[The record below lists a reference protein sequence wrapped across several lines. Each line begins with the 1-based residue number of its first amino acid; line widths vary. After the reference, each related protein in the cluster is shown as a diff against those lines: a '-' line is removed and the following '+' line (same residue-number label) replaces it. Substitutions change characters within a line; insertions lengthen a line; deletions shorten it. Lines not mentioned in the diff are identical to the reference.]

1 MNIREQSY
9 FHPPGRLTLK
19 RIVKDKIAST
29 ISFEPVIRRL
39 GYTIL
44 EKYKP
49 STCMVY
55 KVTDDGNRFFIAK
68 AARRITPAA
77 HRQVERENEL
87 LELLGGHAA
96 VPAVYS
102 YHGDLDAPWITVL
115 ANAARELTFARDRI
129 SVLIRQYI
137 RGHERR
143 TGDRLTPFQRQSLAN
158 IISSCHESGFAGLGI
173 DNPRNIIYDA
183 DRTLYFIDFGTVI
196 KKSEV
201 TPDDFASLIRS
212 DHERLES
219 ISKINGC

>member
-9 FHPPGRLTLK
+9 FRPAGRLTLK

-29 ISFEPVIRRL
+29 VSFEPVIRRL

-55 KVTDDGNRFFIAK
+55 KVTDDGKRFFIAK

-87 LELLGGHAA
+87 LELLGGRAA

-102 YHGDLDAPWITVL
+102 YHADLDAPWLTVL
-115 ANAARELTFARDRI
+115 ANAARELTFKRDRI

-137 RGHERR
+137 QGHERR
-143 TGDRLTPFQRQSLAN
+143 PGDRLTSFQRQSLAA
-158 IISSCHESGFAGLGI
+158 IIASCHESGFAGLGI
-173 DNPRNIIYDA
+173 DNPRNIIYDEK
-183 DRTLYFIDFGTVI
+183 RTLYFVDFGTVI
-196 KKSEV
+196 RNSEV
-201 TPDDFASLIRS
+201 SPEGFASLIRS
-212 DHERLES
+212 DRDRLES
-219 ISKINGC
+219 LSQINDC